1 MQKETLKKGEVIKE
15 TDLIMLR
22 PEPAN
27 SFAPSKKHELV
38 GQVAKQDIS
47 ENACIYREYV

>member
-1 MQKETLKKGEVIKE
+1 MQKETLKREVIKE

-22 PEPAN
+22 PEPEN
-27 SFAPSKKHELV
+27 SFILSKKHELV